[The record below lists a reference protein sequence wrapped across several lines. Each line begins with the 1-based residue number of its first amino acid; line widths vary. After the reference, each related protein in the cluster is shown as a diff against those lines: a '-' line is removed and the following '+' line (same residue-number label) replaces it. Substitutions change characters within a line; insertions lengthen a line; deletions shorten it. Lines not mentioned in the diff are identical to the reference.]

1 MLTLLD
7 KKGSIEYT
15 FSFDIICVNSAK
27 THKKKLIKDGGNGVR
42 VAFSNVCFSLLV

>member
-7 KKGSIEYT
+7 KKGSIEFT

-27 THKKKLIKDGGNGVR
+27 THKKLIKDGERG
-42 VAFSNVCFSLLV
+42 